1 MKKHIVW
8 IISAL
13 AAIIACITL
22 LIKRKKQFSKG
33 E

>member
-8 IISAL
+8 IIPAL

-22 LIKRKKQFSKG
+22 LIKRKKAGF
-33 E
+33 